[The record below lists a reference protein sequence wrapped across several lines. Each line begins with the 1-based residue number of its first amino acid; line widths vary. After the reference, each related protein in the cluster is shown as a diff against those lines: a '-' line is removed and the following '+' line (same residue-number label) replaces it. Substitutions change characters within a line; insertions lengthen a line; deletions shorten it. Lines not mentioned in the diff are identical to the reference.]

1 MPKKTLDPGLEKRV
15 ADDGSVT
22 WRARIRMKGYPP
34 QTGTFEKRKKA
45 LEWLEETRTAM
56 RSGKYLP
63 TVEAKR
69 HTVADLV
76 DRYARD
82 ILPTKKDRG
91 SQGPQLAWWRGEL
104 GALTLNELTAA
115 RIGEARDKL
124 AARTIEPRS
133 KKRPED
139 EAPKG
144 KSKPKAKSPAPATGP
159 DAVRRISPAT
169 VNRYLAVLSHAL
181 GVAVK
186 EWGWLDDNPM
196 RKVRKRPEPKGRVRF
211 LDDDERGRLLEACKA
226 GPSWLEPVVTLA
238 LATGMR
244 QGEILGL
251 RWPDVDL
258 DRKRLVLHDT
268 KNGERRAVHLGGA
281 SLDVLKRWSKVR
293 RLDTDR
299 VFPETA
305 GFHHRW
311 WEALERAG
319 LDDFRFHDLRHTA
332 ASYLAMN
339 GATLSELAAVLG
351 HKTLAMVKRYAHLS
365 ESHVAGVVDRMN
377 DKVFG
382 RSR

>member
-1 MPKKTLDPGLEKRV
+1 MATIERRTL
-15 ADDGSVT
+15 DDGSES
-22 WRARIRMKGYPP
+22 WRVKIRLRGHPP
-34 QTGTFEKRKKA
+34 ETATFERKTDAKKWA
-45 LEWLEETRTAM
+45 AATETAIREGRYFAT
-56 RSGKYLP
+56 S
-63 TVEAKR
+63 EAKK
-69 HTVADLV
+69 HTVGDLLE
-76 DRYARD
+76 RYARD
-82 ILPTKKDRG
+82 ILPAKKDRG
-91 SQGPQLAWWRGEL
+91 TQGPQLAWWRTEL
-104 GALTLNELTAA
+104 GALSLRDLTPA

-133 KKRPED
+133 KKRPKD
-139 EAPKG
+139 EAPKARA
-144 KSKPKAKSPAPATGP
+144 KAKRPAPTKGP
-159 DAVRRISPAT
+159 DAPRRISPAT

-196 RKVRKRPEPKGRVRF
+196 RKVRKRAEPKGRVRI
-211 LDDDERGRLLEACKA
+211 LDDGERTRLLEATKA
-226 GPSWLEPVVTLA
+226 GPPWLEPVVTLA

-268 KNGERRAVHLGGA
+268 KNGERRAVHLGGPA
-281 SLDVLKRWSKVR
+281 RDVLKRWSKVR

-311 WEALERAG
+311 WDALERAG
-319 LDDFRFHDLRHTA
+319 LEDFRFHDLRHTA

-382 RSR
+382 SSG